1 MSWNINTNFTNVRAM
16 GSGSTAPEEGAY
28 IVTIAKTEAMDSKKQ
43 AGLVNVKVFASV
55 NDDGYE
61 VSDIFPLPNGMD
73 EKKDRIFLAKWKSLL
88 LSIGYDGSQ
97 LDAQVNI
104 SEEWLLNREAYI
116 YFVPRRQGEKGS
128 FDETMFI
135 SSEKYE
141 AVKQGKWKPRPS
153 NGGGSST
160 NFGDA
165 PAIPTATVIPTPV
178 ASPAP
183 VMRAAAP
190 VPTPPAPP
198 KAGGALSRIL
208 G

>member
-1 MSWNINTNFTNVRAM
+1 MSWNINTNFANVRAM
-16 GSGSTAPEEGAY
+16 GSGAVAPEEGAY

-43 AGLVNVKVFASV
+43 AGLVNVKVVATI

-61 VSDIFPLPNGMD
+61 VSDIFPLPNGND
-73 EKKDRIFLAKWKSLL
+73 EKKDKIFLAKWKSLL
-88 LSIGYDGSQ
+88 LSIGYDASQ
-97 LDAQVNI
+97 LDTNVNI
-104 SEEWLLNREAYI
+104 SEEWLINREAYV
-116 YFVPRRQGEKGS
+116 YFVPRRAGEKGS

-135 SSEKYE
+135 SSEKFE

-153 NGGGSST
+153 NGGGSNT
-160 NFGDA
+160 NLGDA
-165 PAIPTATVIPTPV
+165 PVIPTTTVIPTPV
-178 ASPAP
+178 AAPAP
-183 VMRAAAP
+183 AMRAAAP

>member
-1 MSWNINTNFTNVRAM
+1 MSWNINTNFANVRAM
-16 GSGSTAPEEGAY
+16 GSGAVAPEEGAY
-28 IVTIAKTEAMDSKKQ
+28 IVTISKTEAMESKKQ
-43 AGLVNVKVFASV
+43 AGLVNVKVFASI

-61 VSDIFPLPNGMD
+61 VSDIFPLPNGAD
-73 EKKDRIFLAKWKSLL
+73 EKKDKIFLAKWKSLL
-88 LSIGYDGSQ
+88 LSIGYDASQ
-97 LDAQVNI
+97 LDTNVNI
-104 SEEWLLNREAYI
+104 SEEWLLNREAYV

-128 FDETMFI
+128 FDDTMFI
-135 SSEKYE
+135 SAEKFE

-153 NGGGSST
+153 NGGGSNT
-160 NFGDA
+160 NVGDA
-165 PAIPTATVIPTPV
+165 PVIPTATVIPTPV
-178 ASPAP
+178 SAPAP